1 MINTGASQFSQ
12 EQLNRLNAAPQKL
25 MQFLDVALA
34 RLDKYGAN
42 DPELQQ
48 WFGKNASVDEIR
60 QTLTRMRETLASG
73 NYKFSLDPNTR
84 DNWEMAHVFPNDK
97 SHTIHVRPH
106 MLDPVFG
113 KNTPE
118 VTLFHEL
125 SHFDDIGKTRDLV
138 YGDYNAATLAQ
149 RDSNAAMHNAENY
162 GMFIRQVAQLA

>member
-1 MINTGASQFSQ
+1 MINTGSSQFSQ
-12 EQLNRLNAAPQKL
+12 AQLNRLNAAPRNL

-48 WFGKNASVDEIR
+48 WFGKNANVDEIR

-73 NYKFSLDPNTR
+73 NYKFSLDPSTR

-125 SHFDDIGKTRDLV
+125 SHYDDIGRTRDLV
-138 YGDYNAATLAQ
+138 YGDWNAAMLAQ
-149 RDSNAAMHNAENY
+149 RDSKAALHYAENY